1 MHSVSMGWRQVRSW
15 FGVAAA
21 VAALG
26 CWDGKEIAPLPVPMF
41 DEVVPRVALVT
52 ADDQSLGS
60 FAADTSPAAGL
71 TETPTVT
78 VWSAAVVGGSTR
90 VEVSSATPF
99 DRVVIDGSNQAQGY
113 WDIALPEPVTS
124 TSFVLS
130 VGPAVLMTPVPTRVA
145 VGTNGGSLSQYA
157 NAPITVISVGTGEVQ
172 FSISWDAQ
180 SDVDLWVTDAND
192 FTVFYGDTIS
202 PQGGKLDLD
211 SNANCNIDGKRNE
224 NITWPFGTP
233 PSGEYRV
240 QVKLY
245 AACGTPRSR
254 FVLTVRRE
262 GMPPEVFTGELNGTT
277 PVMQFGPFP
286 YGTVVP

>member
-1 MHSVSMGWRQVRSW
+1 MHSVSMGWPKVRSW

-26 CWDGKEIAPLPVPMF
+26 CWDGKEIAPRPVPMF
-41 DEVVPRVALVT
+41 DELVPRVALVA
-52 ADDQSLGS
+52 ADDQSLGA
-60 FAADTSPAAGL
+60 FAADTSPVPDLPG
-71 TETPTVT
+71 TPTVN

-113 WDIALPEPVTS
+113 WDIVLPAPVTS

-145 VGTNGGSLSQYA
+145 VGTNAGSISQYA
-157 NAPITVISVGTGEVQ
+157 NAPIQVLSVGTGEVQ

-180 SDVDLWVTDAND
+180 SDVDLHAVDPNG
-192 FTVFYGDTIS
+192 FRVYYGARLS

-211 SNANCNIDGKRNE
+211 SNPNCNPLDGKRNE
-224 NITWPFGTP
+224 NITWPFGSAPT
-233 PSGEYRV
+233 GQYRV
-240 QVKLY
+240 VVDLY
-245 AACGTPRSR
+245 NACGTPRSR

-262 GMPPEVFTGELNGTT
+262 GMPPEVYTGELNSTT
-277 PVMQFGPFP
+277 TEIEFGPFT
-286 YGTVVP
+286 YGVTP